1 MAEPPNEKDRGGDED
16 LFEDLDQ
23 FFAPLDEGDWPEE
36 DEARP
41 AAKGEGA
48 EASRPA
54 PDDAGRAED
63 VETDLQDLEIE
74 IPDEQELLGAEPP
87 QAQERG
93 GEPEAAAE
101 DLREAPT
108 AEETPE
114 VAAAGTV
121 GEPPAGAE
129 ATPEEAALSDTEPGA
144 PAAEDDWAEAE
155 APAVPAAEGET
166 PLSVDDLRT
175 APPEY
180 SDLPSPPEDQ
190 PVLAEEASVGSL
202 QELEGLGEV
211 QAGPTDEEDEFGLP
225 TEEAEGPGQ
234 EPTEEEEEAVAEA
247 AADHFAEGLRP
258 EEVERELLA
267 DLDEPDVHTVQID
280 SEAAAGEAA
289 QEEPP
294 AGAEG
299 APTWEEEGAQP
310 VLEEEEARPEGAPAA
325 AALVAGRNLT
335 AAIISGGLLAAAV
348 IALLVIGK
356 GAFAVFATLIVMAG
370 QAEFYAVMRTRGYRP
385 ATLLG
390 LVIGAFMV
398 GGAYVRGEG
407 AVLFGLPMAVG
418 FTALWYMAASPES
431 RKGLTADAGVTLVGV
446 LFVPGL
452 ASFAL
457 LLLALPGD
465 IGRNVFLTVVGL
477 TVLYDVVAYLVG
489 SVWGNRPLAPTISP
503 GKSWEG
509 LIGATLSLLLV
520 ALAIVPSIDPFTAST
535 SVILALLIAVAAP
548 LGDLVESA
556 FKRDLGVKDMGT
568 ILPGHGG
575 ILDRIDAILLAAP
588 VAYYFLRIAFL

>member
-1 MAEPPNEKDRGGDED
+1 VAGPPNDKERGGDED

-36 DEARP
+36 DEPSAP
-41 AAKGEGA
+41 AKEEGA
-48 EASRPA
+48 GASRPA
-54 PDDAGRAED
+54 PEDSARAEE
-63 VETDLQDLEIE
+63 VEADLEDFEIE
-74 IPDEQELLGAEPP
+74 IPDEQELLGTETPRTVEQEAGAEVAGPPAEPP
-87 QAQERG
+87 
-93 GEPEAAAE
+93 
-101 DLREAPT
+101 REA
-108 AEETPE
+108 E
-114 VAAAGTV
+114 VAA
-121 GEPPAGAE
+121 GE
-129 ATPEEAALSDTEPGA
+129 TPEEASLADLELGA
-144 PAAEDDWAEAE
+144 PSAGEDEGAQTG
-155 APAVPAAEGET
+155 PPAEGET
-166 PLSVDDLRT
+166 PITVDDLRT

-180 SDLPSPPEDQ
+180 ADLPSPPEDQ
-190 PVLAEEASVGSL
+190 PVLAEEASVESL
-202 QELEGLGEV
+202 QDLEDLEEAGAASTGE
-211 QAGPTDEEDEFGLP
+211 GDEFGLP
-225 TEEAEGPGQ
+225 TEAPGG
-234 EPTEEEEEAVAEA
+234 EPSEEEAAAAEA
-247 AADHFAEGLRP
+247 AAEHFAEGLRP

-267 DLDEPDVHTVQID
+267 DLEEPGVHTVQID
-280 SEAAAGEAA
+280 AEAAAGAAEADEA
-289 QEEPP
+289 LAAE
-294 AGAEG
+294 AEG

-310 VLEEEEARPEGAPAA
+310 VVEDQEEEAEVAPAA
-325 AALVAGRNLT
+325 PALVAGRNLT
-335 AAIISGGLLAAAV
+335 AAVISGGLLAAAV

-356 GAFAVFATLIVMAG
+356 GPFAVFATLVVLLG

-390 LVIGAFMV
+390 LVVGAFIV
-398 GGAYVRGEG
+398 GGAYLRGEG
-407 AVLFGLPMAVG
+407 AILFGLAMAMA
-418 FTALWYMAASPES
+418 FTVLWYMAASPES

-446 LFVPGL
+446 LYVPGL

-465 IGRNVFLTVVGL
+465 IGRNVFLTVIGL
-477 TVLYDVVAYLVG
+477 TILYDVVAYAVG
-489 SVWGNRPLAPTISP
+489 SIWGNRPLAPTISP

-535 SVILALLIAVAAP
+535 SVMLALLIAVAAP

-575 ILDRIDAILLAAP
+575 ILDRIDAILLTAP